1 MIGKMTQIS
10 DEYIIDIKTASQI
23 LKDNGCTEMYIFGSV
38 ADNNAGENSDIDIAV
53 KGIPKSKF
61 FKTYGKIISS
71 INHPVDLV
79 CLDYKNEFTDFLSKN
94 GEMIRVF

>member
-1 MIGKMTQIS
+1 MIDKEMKIS
-10 DEYIIDIKTASQI
+10 DEYIFDIKTAEKI

-38 ADNNAGENSDIDIAV
+38 AENKTVENSDIDIAV

-61 FKTYGKIISS
+61 FNTYGKIISS

-94 GEMIRVF
+94 EDMIRVF